1 MGTLAPFNSP
11 GTLPSS
17 SMRPELEPSMQPDP
31 GEDSHEDSDDS
42 DDSIIFL
49 GSNKVGDIG
58 FFEDSTG
65 DTPTRYKSF
74 GASARGSS
82 SHRPVSPDVPH
93 YTLEPAGNGTVR
105 EAAAPPP
112 TVLGKRQER
121 SPEIAVSEALLE
133 EIERVNRIFTIP
145 CIKWADSP
153 ATFEL
158 AVAGHTAFRVR
169 LSFPEGYPSDPPQVV
184 PVPSGSGA
192 TMHKLTIMIVNTLRS
207 DRPGKPCV
215 ERLMRTLVEALGGE
229 LGQVP
234 WAHKPVTKHDIEN
247 DQQKV
252 KIQGIAVSRRELCSK
267 MESLMATDPE
277 YPPKFPVFEVK
288 DGWNN
293 AFVS

>member
-1 MGTLAPFNSP
+1 MQ
-11 GTLPSS
+11 
-17 SMRPELEPSMQPDP
+17 PELESSMQLDP
-31 GEDSHEDSDDS
+31 GEDSHDDS

-49 GSNKVGDIG
+49 GSNKVGDIS
-58 FFEDSTG
+58 FFEDP
-65 DTPTRYKSF
+65 TPTRP
-74 GASARGSS
+74 SARGSS
-82 SHRPVSPDVPH
+82 SRRPVGPDDPQ
-93 YTLEPAGNGTVR
+93 YALGPTGTER
-105 EAAAPPP
+105 KAAVPPP

-121 SPEIAVSEALLE
+121 SADIAVSEALLE

-145 CIKWADSP
+145 CIKWTDPP

-158 AVAGHTAFRVR
+158 AVAGHTAFRVK

-192 TMHKLTIMIVNTLRS
+192 TMHKLSLMIVNTLQS

-215 ERLMRTLVEALGGE
+215 ERLMRTLVEALKEE
-229 LGQVP
+229 LGQIP
-234 WAHKPVTKHDIEN
+234 WAHKPVTRHDIES
-247 DQQKV
+247 DHQKV
-252 KIQGIAVSRRELCSK
+252 KIQGIVVSRRELWSK

-293 AFVS
+293 AFVG